1 MSDPTGQ
8 DGGVTGSL
16 MPHPAQPGQVCLT
29 REMTPPVYRLPDG
42 LGLGVR
48 VRTVQ
53 HDHGFW
59 LVVEVD
65 RPGTTWWVYVVLLE
79 VVPRSRA

>member
-1 MSDPTGQ
+1 MN
-8 DGGVTGSL
+8 GSL
-16 MPHPAQPGQVCLT
+16 MPHSGRPGQVCLT

-42 LGLGVR
+42 LAPGVR
-48 VRTVQ
+48 VRSIE

-59 LVVEVD
+59 LVEEVD
-65 RPGTTWWVYVVLLE
+65 RPGTTWQVYVILLE